1 METRFEI
8 APPDRP
14 GPFRA
19 LQIAGRHRSPN
30 RRRRRLILQTALLP
44 GAGADSV
51 ARHRRRAWRQG
62 QTPADRN
69 MLFLSSPEFM
79 HR

>member
-1 METRFEI
+1 LPGDTTPEP
-8 APPDRP
+8 APPPLIQQTRYYQ
-14 GPFRA
+14 A
-19 LQIAGRHRSPN
+19 LAPTLSPATSGAIA
-30 RRRRRLILQTALLP
+30 
-44 GAGADSV
+44 
-51 ARHRRRAWRQG
+51 QG